1 MQRPCNAV
9 KRSLFTFDTRKL
21 ISTASHIRAN
31 NAFFYTGSII
41 SKIRSKAKV
50 SENFTFC
57 AKNAAICILLF
68 K

>member
-1 MQRPCNAV
+1 MQHTV
-9 KRSLFTFDTRKL
+9 KRYLFTFDARKL
-21 ISTASHIRAN
+21 ISTDSHFRAN
-31 NAFFYTGSII
+31 NEFFNTGSII
-41 SKIRSKAKV
+41 SKIESKAEV